1 LRIRG
6 HIPGDIFC
14 DILGLS
20 WLANPAS
27 KEKKK
32 KIVGVGKRKEMGNN
46 FLFMGKEISFK
57 MVGSF

>member
-32 KIVGVGKRKEMGNN
+32 KSWDGKKKRDGNN
-46 FLFMGKEISFK
+46 FLFMGKEISF
-57 MVGSF
+57 

>member
-1 LRIRG
+1 M
-6 HIPGDIFC
+6 PGDIFC
-14 DILGLS
+14 NILGLS

-27 KEKKK
+27 KEKKR
-32 KIVGVGKRKEMGNN
+32 KIAGMGKRKEMGNN